1 MRSRRLAIRSR
12 TASPMTLSASIPSPV
27 RVFHLFQVAELILG
41 FTEVNFD
48 KFIKI
53 CVTVKQLTDAFMQYD
68 TDRVI

>member
-1 MRSRRLAIRSR
+1 
-12 TASPMTLSASIPSPV
+12 MTLSASIPSPV